1 MEEINQ
7 KVCARIKSA
16 RLSKNKSQSDLAKAL
31 HLTTTAYNRIENN
44 KTQLTITMLFQ
55 IAHFLELTISDLLEL
70 RHLCQSKEINT
81 AIDINQ
87 DQNILH
93 LSINLKELKV
103 V

>member
-16 RLSKNKSQSDLAKAL
+16 RLSRNKSQSDLAKAL

-55 IAHFLELTISDLLEL
+55 IAHFLELAISDLLGL
-70 RHLCQSKEINT
+70 RHLHQSHNINT
-81 AIDINQ
+81 AINVHQ
-87 DQNILH
+87 DKDVLH
-93 LSINLKELKV
+93 LSINLKELK
-103 V
+103 